1 MCRPCALQLAWCGT
15 IRRALPCQHAGLRLH
30 THSCAHRRAR
40 RRRPCCRLQV
50 QVGHVSPLLGFALV
64 PILASEPPHKALLL
78 HLPHERARLGLWVLQ
93 RSFVMVVAVLLNK
106 PQRTVGLASLLELLP
121 RDALLL
127 FQPQLLGR
135 RTRELAQLERAL
147 IRAEARVARRQ
158 VRHARVAGVVEADGK
173 CREVVLDF
181 VVLGVWTLGPHHD
194 GVGRPTAPRRRVL
207 GLLRNHFVHCGAG
220 QLVHLPVVAIKHRA
234 LKLPAPLQLAAA
246 RLEREDCLVAG
257 FLALHLDLSIQ
268 LRPVVPKDEII
279 DTDGGP
285 VPAVLLATAV
295 ELERLAAVHDQLDR
309 LAPEL
314 GLDLKLSLRF
324 PRMRLPD
331 AAGCVVR
338 RHRRVVADLLA
349 QVPHVALWRAPLVC
363 LAKQRVEWLAL
374 TQRLR
379 VVARQL
385 PHSHK
390 HHARDRV
397 GRRRRRIHERHV
409 LKRLSE
415 ALQEVER
422 LVDGGRHRDA
432 CEVLRYVGVWRE
444 RGEGVYWVWGVG
456 RAYVS
461 SGGRAS
467 A

>member
-1 MCRPCALQLAWCGT
+1 MLA
-15 IRRALPCQHAGLRLH
+15 
-30 THSCAHRRAR
+30 
-40 RRRPCCRLQV
+40 
-50 QVGHVSPLLGFALV
+50 
-64 PILASEPPHKALLL
+64 
-78 HLPHERARLGLWVLQ
+78 
-93 RSFVMVVAVLLNK
+93 
-106 PQRTVGLASLLELLP
+106 
-121 RDALLL
+121 
-127 FQPQLLGR
+127 
-135 RTRELAQLERAL
+135 
-147 IRAEARVARRQ
+147 
-158 VRHARVAGVVEADGK
+158 
-173 CREVVLDF
+173 
-181 VVLGVWTLGPHHD
+181 
-194 GVGRPTAPRRRVL
+194 
-207 GLLRNHFVHCGAG
+207 
-220 QLVHLPVVAIKHRA
+220 HLPVVAIKHRA

-432 CEVLRYVGVWRE
+432 CEVLSNHVLEDGPHAEAAAKRLWEWHARTAAT
-444 RGEGVYWVWGVG
+444 RCRDLG
-456 RAYVS
+456 RAPAAWPRQHAPALAVRL
-461 SGGRAS
+461 G
-467 A
+467 